1 MVEGIKFD
9 SAMQEPR
16 NKGTNS
22 IDQQV
27 QATKEE
33 KKIKELDMI
42 SIETDRLMD
51 LIICPLLEKNQLDH

>member
-9 SAMQEPR
+9 SEMQEPR

-42 SIETDRLMD
+42 SIETDHLMD
-51 LIICPLLEKNQLDH
+51 LIISPLPEKTN